1 MTSRLFLVRLKTHSR
16 FKKLFVLKS
25 LSEKIEQRLRKT
37 EIIAEKSQDQ
47 EHELQQIDFKDNK
60 LHNFASRESEDEPLS
75 PRQESANLDSGLCE
89 LCEHTQDMVAETQ
102 VKLATTL
109 KVKPTK

>member
-1 MTSRLFLVRLKTHSR
+1 
-16 FKKLFVLKS
+16 
-25 LSEKIEQRLRKT
+25 
-37 EIIAEKSQDQ
+37 
-47 EHELQQIDFKDNK
+47 
-60 LHNFASRESEDEPLS
+60 LS